1 MYHSRLIEHKLA
13 RIAEFNKIVLLVG
26 ARQVGKSTLL
36 QHLFPNVK
44 RVLFDPVQDFYNVKN
59 DPDLFL
65 NNFSS
70 PLILDEIQF
79 VTELLPALK
88 RHVDESNQAG
98 QYYLTGSQNLSMM
111 KQVSE
116 SLAGRVSILQ
126 LGSMTPAETVN
137 HVTTP
142 WLIDYLK
149 DPAAWLRGK
158 NTLLPLSQS
167 LFEMIWRGGLPG
179 ILGMPNEL
187 LSNYFSSYVQTYL
200 ERDIR
205 LIDQIKD
212 LHQFD
217 RFIGLASALTSQEIN
232 YSQLGREIGLTPQIA
247 KHWLD
252 LLTYSFQWHEISPYS
267 GNTIKRLSKR
277 RKGYMMDT
285 GLACYLQRITSPDA
299 LARHPS
305 LGALFETFIVNN
317 LMRMGEA
324 MYAAPLFYHWR
335 TNGGAE
341 VDIIMELDGCLYPIE
356 IKCKSTVNKQ
366 DARGIHAFYE
376 TFQHLNMMPGLIIY
390 AGNDRYPV
398 SDKVFALPW
407 HTMA

>member
-65 NNFSS
+65 NNFSA

-88 RHVDESNQAG
+88 RHVDQSSQPG

-137 HVTTP
+137 HVTLP

-149 DPAAWLRGK
+149 YPAAWLHGK
-158 NTLLPLSQS
+158 NILLPLSQS

-187 LSNYFSSYVQTYL
+187 LSNYFSSY
-200 ERDIR
+200 
-205 LIDQIKD
+205 
-212 LHQFD
+212 
-217 RFIGLASALTSQEIN
+217 
-232 YSQLGREIGLTPQIA
+232 
-247 KHWLD
+247 
-252 LLTYSFQWHEISPYS
+252 
-267 GNTIKRLSKR
+267 
-277 RKGYMMDT
+277 
-285 GLACYLQRITSPDA
+285 
-299 LARHPS
+299 
-305 LGALFETFIVNN
+305 
-317 LMRMGEA
+317 
-324 MYAAPLFYHWR
+324 
-335 TNGGAE
+335 
-341 VDIIMELDGCLYPIE
+341 
-356 IKCKSTVNKQ
+356 
-366 DARGIHAFYE
+366 
-376 TFQHLNMMPGLIIY
+376 
-390 AGNDRYPV
+390 
-398 SDKVFALPW
+398 
-407 HTMA
+407 